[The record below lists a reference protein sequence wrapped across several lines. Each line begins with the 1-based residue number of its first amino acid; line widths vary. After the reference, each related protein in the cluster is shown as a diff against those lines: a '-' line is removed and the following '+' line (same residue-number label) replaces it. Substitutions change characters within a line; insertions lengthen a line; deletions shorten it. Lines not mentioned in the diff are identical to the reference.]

1 MKHNIHTRTKDGS
14 IQVIVSYKYD
24 DNLKWQS
31 KSKQGFVKKS
41 DAMRWANDM
50 VVELSKDEGR
60 QMIDDKM
67 TLGDAVVIYLQH
79 KDRTVKPNTYLS
91 YSDALKHF
99 DSHSDILLKKLTSV
113 KADAINS
120 SIPSSYATIINGFW
134 KFLKRKRLIGDLDID
149 LMKYKTFRK
158 GKVIPYDH
166 YIKMLDVMAYNPQYA
181 AFCKIAY
188 RFGLRSGEILGLTPD
203 AVQKNKIIINK
214 QWTTV
219 SKIGNK
225 RIKGLSE
232 LKNKDGGI
240 RELPSTPD
248 ILAMLNALPF
258 NFREGRYFSIQH
270 QSTIRPKMTPF
281 GYTPHD
287 FRHTRASEMVNEGF
301 NLRYVAYFLGDT
313 LETVI
318 NNYVSL
324 NDDMI
329 LDQNKKFLTYF
340 CRAE

>member
-31 KSKQGFVKKS
+31 KSKQGFAKKS

-50 VVELSKDEGR
+50 VVELAKDEGR

-67 TLGDAVVIYLQH
+67 TLGDAIDLYLQH
-79 KDRTVKPNTYLS
+79 KDRTVKANTYLA
-91 YSDALKHF
+91 YSEALNHIKP
-99 DSHSDILLKKLTSV
+99 HSDILLKKLTSV
-113 KADAINS
+113 KADSINAAI
-120 SIPSSYATIINGFW
+120 PASYFATINGFW
-134 KFLKRKRLIGDLDID
+134 KFLKRKRLIKDLDID
-149 LMKYKTFRK
+149 PMKYKTIRK
-158 GKVIPYDH
+158 GKVIPYDD
-166 YIKMLDVMAYNPQYA
+166 YLKMLEVMAYNPQYT

-203 AVQKNKIIINK
+203 SVFKNKIIVNK

-219 SKIGNK
+219 SKQGRK
-225 RIKGLSE
+225 RIRGFSE

-258 NFREGRYFSIQH
+258 NFRDGRYFSIQH
-270 QSTIRPKMTPF
+270 QGTLRPKIAPF
-281 GYTPHD
+281 GYKPHD